1 MKSVINLLI
10 VIISLLSLFA
20 GIAKVIHSP
29 DEVQFLQHF
38 MFNDFAITLYGVIQI
53 FAAALLSMGHFFTY
67 HKVAKVGAVFVA
79 LAFLLSSV
87 LIFVSGNFMFALISL
102 LPVACTALIIRQM
115 HLNNN
120 INTNTNT

>member
-38 MFNDFAITLYGVIQI
+38 MFNDFAIILYGVIQI
-53 FAAALLSMGHFFTY
+53 FAAALLSMGLFFSY
-67 HKVAKVGAVFVA
+67 NKVAKVGAVFVA

>member
-29 DEVQFLQHF
+29 DEVEFLQHF

-53 FAAALLSMGHFFTY
+53 FAAALLSIGQLFSH

-87 LIFVSGNFMFALISL
+87 LIFVSGNFIFALISL
-102 LPVACTALIIRQM
+102 FPVACAALIIRQM
-115 HLNNN
+115 HWKNS
-120 INTNTNT
+120 TST

>member
-10 VIISLLSLFA
+10 VITSLLSLFA
-20 GIAKVIHSP
+20 GIAKVTHSP
-29 DEVQFLQHF
+29 DEVEFLQDF

-53 FAAALLSMGHFFTY
+53 FAAALLSIGQLFSH

-87 LIFVSGNFMFALISL
+87 LIFVSGNFIFALISL
-102 LPVACTALIIRQM
+102 LPVACAALIIRQM
-115 HLNNN
+115 CWKNK
-120 INTNTNT
+120 INV

>member
-10 VIISLLSLFA
+10 VITSLLSLFA

-29 DEVQFLQHF
+29 DEVEFLQDF

-53 FAAALLSMGHFFTY
+53 FAAALLSIGQLFSH

-87 LIFVSGNFMFALISL
+87 LIFVSGNFIFALISL

-115 HLNNN
+115 CWKNK
-120 INTNTNT
+120 INV